1 MKMSLSEMIC
11 RIGPGREVGDRGSG
25 ERGGGGAAE
34 GDDQFSA
41 QIDLRLKSTRRRR
54 AGQGRQARMEGVGPT
69 FSCRMCL
76 RSLSSRY
83 VRLERTG
90 VEKGFMIFLIAT
102 DVEVSW
108 SLAELRRGHV
118 QLVRTEKR
126 STLAGE

>member
-1 MKMSLSEMIC
+1 
-11 RIGPGREVGDRGSG
+11 
-25 ERGGGGAAE
+25 
-34 GDDQFSA
+34 
-41 QIDLRLKSTRRRR
+41 
-54 AGQGRQARMEGVGPT
+54 MEGVGPT